1 MPLAQP
7 VDVLQLGLAASIP
20 AISARI
26 TSTNLYLLSPLGALF
41 TLRATANANGNGNDD
56 DDDHNP
62 NFTRCN
68 QHRIPHNSTSRR
80 LCLGET
86 NASNRL
92 RCLDPITNTSSTS
105 SSTFV
110 TSPASP
116 TNIISPTLDRKTTNI
131 HVSALEAHTLKPT
144 PTGQHVQPL
153 KPALLNTFASP
164 FRTRAAAKKDDKLP
178 RIISQPGR
186 LWNPTNSTP
195 RPPPVAATRCAP
207 KSQIRRLS
215 TPPPPPI
222 PIPHPTLQVTSVPDD
237 SDFAGPGDIPLLSLA
252 EQRQTRHL
260 DSARASL
267 QIEGQLSED
276 KKVCLP
282 PSVRHSYDNQRPSDP
297 SEDEHLRAAQL
308 PSDLPSK
315 KPIVTGFRK
324 RGQGVTDRDRARAVS
339 FGLVRP
345 EPPEQAV
352 TQSGKGKEKAA
363 MTQPSNAD
371 PSRGFSHDLERGPDA
386 LGHQPNR
393 STLSLPGDIGS
404 TISSNSSIVGDPDQ
418 PGLGEEWGPSHP
430 CFPHLNPHVPVSSNE
445 YKTTRII
452 RIRRDWLVAGDLG
465 PAFSNMYPEILDPA
479 GVSEQEFR
487 RVIEKLNGTLLP
499 IFNPYHWRNIL
510 DGVLG
515 VLSGWV
521 WEDFGLTNAKT
532 SLNALEMWIE
542 QWNAEMEK
550 TTGPDALSPK
560 IISLRRTGYMNL
572 DFQIPDPEVSISN
585 SEPASRSGPPI
596 EPIEPITP
604 DGAQAA
610 P

>member
-1 MPLAQP
+1 MPLSQP
-7 VDVLQLGLAASIP
+7 VDFVQPGLV

-26 TSTNLYLLSPLGALF
+26 TSTNLFLSSPLGAPGI
-41 TLRATANANGNGNDD
+41 LRATAYANASDSDD
-56 DDDHNP
+56 SNFNP
-62 NFTRCN
+62 S
-68 QHRIPHNSTSRR
+68 HRNHHGIYHNSTSQRH
-80 LCLGET
+80 CLRGRNT
-86 NASNRL
+86 PTTL
-92 RCLDPITNTSSTS
+92 PCLDTIANTSSTS
-105 SSTFV
+105 SNGPANPVSSTV
-110 TSPASP
+110 
-116 TNIISPTLDRKTTNI
+116 DRKATNV
-131 HVSALEAHTLKPT
+131 HVSALEAHTLKPI

-153 KPALLNTFASP
+153 RPALLNNFASP
-164 FRTRAAAKKDDKLP
+164 FRTRAAADKDDKHLP

-195 RPPPVAATRCAP
+195 RPPPVAATRNAP
-207 KSQIRRLS
+207 KSRIRRSS

-222 PIPHPTLQVTSVPDD
+222 PVQHPTLEVTSVPDD
-237 SDFAGPGDIPLLSLA
+237 SDFTGPGDIPLLSLA
-252 EQRQTRHL
+252 EQRQTRHP
-260 DSARASL
+260 DSARVSL
-267 QIEGQLSED
+267 QIEGRLSED
-276 KKVCLP
+276 KRVSLP
-282 PSVRHSYDNQRPSDP
+282 PSVRHSYDNQRTSDRSQDDRP
-297 SEDEHLRAAQL
+297 RPAQPPPDLL
-308 PSDLPSK
+308 PK
-315 KPIVTGFRK
+315 KSAITGFRK
-324 RGQGVTDRDRARAVS
+324 RGQSITERGRARAVS

-345 EPPEQAV
+345 QPPKQAV
-352 TQSGKGKEKAA
+352 PVSRKGKEKASMA
-363 MTQPSNAD
+363 QPNNAD
-371 PSRGFSHDLERGPDA
+371 PSQGFSDDLERGPDV
-386 LGHQPNR
+386 LDHQPNR
-393 STLSLPGDIGS
+393 STLSLPDGIGS

-430 CFPHLNPHVPVSSNE
+430 CFPHLNPHVPISSNE

-499 IFNPYHWRNIL
+499 IFNPYHWRNVL

-515 VLSGWV
+515 VLSGWA

-532 SLNALEMWIE
+532 GLNALEMWIE

-596 EPIEPITP
+596 TP
-604 DGAQAA
+604 TASNGAQAA
-610 P
+610 S